1 MMINLELRSCLEES
15 FDGSAKSAFRRTGA
29 LRAIMGVMDAPK
41 DVWVSRL
48 GLALKVESV
57 VFMTFW
63 FLAYTVKCKSSAIST
78 CGPIHNLLLAC
89 VQLA

>member
-1 MMINLELRSCLEES
+1 
-15 FDGSAKSAFRRTGA
+15 
-29 LRAIMGVMDAPK
+29 MGVMDAPK

-63 FLAYTVKCKSSAIST
+63 FLAYTVKCESSAIST
-78 CGPIHNLLLAC
+78 CGPIHNSCCLRVCSWHDLAPRC
-89 VQLA
+89 RRAVGCSVLQLR

>member
-1 MMINLELRSCLEES
+1 MMIIRKKVFRWFGEVSFSENRS
-15 FDGSAKSAFRRTGA
+15 AQA